1 MQGGSWVHK
10 VDTLAVIFENLEVN
24 TMHNFAYTHESRLHV
39 LSGLSIKIKPKAMN
53 QNILFIGSTYHDF
66 WATYL
71 FSYEQMVAGYD
82 TVTGYFK
89 TSESW
94 SKTTSR
100 HINKHLKDIDKS
112 KIKILS
118 QLEVDHLRSIEGIE
132 QNLLEMAKKSDRQKL
147 ADEGCVTYVL

>member
-1 MQGGSWVHK
+1 
-10 VDTLAVIFENLEVN
+10 
-24 TMHNFAYTHESRLHV
+24 MHNFAYTHESRLHS
-39 LSGLSIKIKPKAMN
+39 LTGLSINIKPIAVN
-53 QNILFIGSTYHDF
+53 QNIMHIGSTYHDF
-66 WATYL
+66 WADYL

-82 TVTGYFK
+82 TVNRWFK

-100 HINKHLKDIDKS
+100 HINKYLKHIDKS

-132 QNLLEMAKKSDRQKL
+132 HNLLEMAKKSDRQKL
-147 ADEGCVTYVL
+147 AFDGKTNSHWA